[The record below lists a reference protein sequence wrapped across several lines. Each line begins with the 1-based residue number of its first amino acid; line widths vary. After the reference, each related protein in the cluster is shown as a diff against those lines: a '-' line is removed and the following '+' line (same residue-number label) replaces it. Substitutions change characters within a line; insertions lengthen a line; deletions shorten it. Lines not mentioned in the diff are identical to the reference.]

1 VCGRVGLFS
10 AVCVCVCA
18 LCVCERKWAA
28 HSQFVV
34 LSLSPAAGSVV
45 PRMLILNVDFVTR
58 NALKGI
64 ILSCVF
70 EGLCPVDGPDRC
82 CGL

>member
-1 VCGRVGLFS
+1 
-10 AVCVCVCA
+10 
-18 LCVCERKWAA
+18 
-28 HSQFVV
+28 
-34 LSLSPAAGSVV
+34 
-45 PRMLILNVDFVTR
+45 MLILNVDFVTR

>member
-1 VCGRVGLFS
+1 MGRPQPIRGAEPVTG
-10 AVCVCVCA
+10 
-18 LCVCERKWAA
+18 RR
-28 HSQFVV
+28 H
-34 LSLSPAAGSVV
+34 V